1 MNTCNKALNVLIIGA
16 GAAGLA
22 AGRKLKQAGINTV
35 LLEGRDRVGGRVWTD
50 YEMAAHPVEL
60 GGEWV
65 LGDKA
70 ISCSLLS
77 EFGLHRLGETKF
89 DQYSA
94 YINDQLLDS
103 PAFCAL
109 EHARDIFTFEGVGNA
124 IGAWQDT
131 GRTDGSLSEVLDEIG
146 MEAEMLALYR
156 NRIALDF
163 TAEADQLGVHGMAE
177 ADDASYGD
185 GYFRVEEGYDQL
197 LKKLAEGQ
205 DIRLNTA
212 VNHIAWKDSGV
223 TVHTR
228 AGEIFA
234 ADRVIITLPLA
245 VLQAGDVSF
254 EPALPTDKLTAISGL
269 GCGKVTKIIFKFKQ
283 KFWPDGMPG
292 IWTTM
297 NTQVWYRPGQGRENE
312 AAILTGY
319 VGGDASDRFATMGEE
334 ATIEEGLRQLEHMF
348 SVNNL
353 REQLES
359 SKVVVW
365 AKDEFSKMAYSYV
378 PVGAAGLRDK
388 LATPLGSVLFF
399 AGEATN
405 RECASLVHGALQS
418 GYRAADEVVLE
429 GSNQS
434 G

>member
-1 MNTCNKALNVLIIGA
+1 MNTNKKELNVLIIGA

-22 AGRKLKQAGINTV
+22 AGRKLKQAGIKSI

-50 YEMAAHPVEL
+50 YDMAEHPVEL

-70 ISCSLLS
+70 ISCSLLR
-77 EFGLHRLGETKF
+77 EFGLHRLTGTEF
-89 DQYSA
+89 NQYSA

-103 PAFCAL
+103 PAFNAL
-109 EHARDIFTFEGVGNA
+109 DNASEMFTFESISNGLET
-124 IGAWQDT
+124 WQDT
-131 GRTDGSLSEVLDEIG
+131 GRADGSLSDIIDELD
-146 MEAEMLALYR
+146 MEKEMLALYR
-156 NRIALDF
+156 NRVALDYA
-163 TAEADQLGVHGMAE
+163 AEATQLGVHGMFE

-185 GYFRVEEGYDQL
+185 GYFRVKEGYSQL
-197 LKKLAEGQ
+197 MKKLAEGQ

-212 VNHIAWKDSGV
+212 VNRIEWQDNSV

-228 AGEIFA
+228 TGEQFE

-245 VLQAGDVSF
+245 VLQDKDVSF
-254 EPALPTDKLTAISGL
+254 EPSLPVDKLTAINGL

-283 KFWPDGMPG
+283 KFWPDDMPG
-292 IWTTM
+292 VWTTM

-319 VGGDASDRFATMGEE
+319 VGGDASDHFATLGEA
-334 ATIEEGLRQLEHMF
+334 ATIEESLRQLEQMF

-353 REQLES
+353 REQLVS

-365 AKDEFSKMAYSYV
+365 AQEEFSKMAYSYV

-388 LATPLGSVLFF
+388 LATPLGNALFF

-405 RECASLVHGALQS
+405 RECPSLVHGALQT
-418 GYRAADEVVLE
+418 GYRAADEVIAE
-429 GSNQS
+429 NQ
-434 G
+434 